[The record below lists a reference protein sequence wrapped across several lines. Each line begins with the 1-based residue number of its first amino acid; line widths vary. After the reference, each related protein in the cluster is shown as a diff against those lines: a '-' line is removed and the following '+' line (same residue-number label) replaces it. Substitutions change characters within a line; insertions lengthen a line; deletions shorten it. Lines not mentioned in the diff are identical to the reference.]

1 MFNALRAENSPFN
14 AEQAEQLRNSLRG
27 LDATQSAWLSGYL
40 AGCLAQSVDGNAQ
53 AGDNLPEQSARR
65 DEHLGV
71 FYASQTGNG
80 EALARALAE
89 HLAEVGIHAQPR
101 SMAALR
107 PAALKQL
114 QHAVFVISTH
124 GEGDPPDDA
133 LELFE
138 YLQSPRAARLESL
151 HFSVLALG
159 DQSYQHFCAAGRRLE
174 TLLLAQGASAVI
186 ARVECDLD
194 YQTAATGWS
203 QAVTAYARQALL
215 VEQESTRPATLAPA
229 TSRLSVVPRTARWT
243 RSNPFPATLEQL
255 RKITG
260 LESEKDVFHIELSL
274 ADSGIEYQPGDSL
287 GIWGHNGH
295 ELVEQVLAGLGLC
308 GSEAVELD
316 GHRHTAHEFLARH
329 RELTRLSP
337 DAVERYAVL
346 VGNDRLRQ
354 QFAALDPSQ
363 QRAFI
368 EQRQFM
374 DLLDEFPPAKNFTAD
389 AQALV
394 QAIRPLAP
402 RSYSIASSQDL
413 VGDEA
418 HLTVATRFS
427 DALGKQRRGVTSNH
441 LNHRLQPGD
450 PVDVFVETNQRFR
463 LPDDRDTPLILIAAG
478 TGVAPYRAFLQQ
490 LQHDNASP
498 DTWLIFGNPHLRT
511 DFLYQREWLAWRK
524 QGLLTRIDGVFS
536 RDQAEKRYVQH
547 LVAQQAQEI
556 GRWLAHGACI
566 YICGS
571 LDMGQQVEQALTR
584 ALVQQGLPDGQ
595 AVERLAELR
604 RQGRLRKDVY

>member
-40 AGCLAQSVDGNAQ
+40 AGCLAQSAGADTQ
-53 AGDNLPEQSARR
+53 ASANLPALSAHRGAP
-65 DEHLGV
+65 LGV

-80 EALARALAE
+80 EALARALAGQ
-89 HLAEVGIHAQPR
+89 LADIGVQAQLR
-101 SMAALR
+101 SMTALR

-138 YLQSPRAARLESL
+138 YLQGPRAARLESL

-186 ARVECDLD
+186 PRVECDLD
-194 YQTAATGWS
+194 YQAAATSWS
-203 QAVTAYARQALL
+203 QAVTSYGQQTLLGEPEPTHPAALAA
-215 VEQESTRPATLAPA
+215 ATA
-229 TSRLSVVPRTARWT
+229 RLSVVPRTVRWT
-243 RSNPFPATLEQL
+243 RSNPFQATVEQV

-274 ADSGIEYQPGDSL
+274 ADSGISYQPGDSL
-287 GIWGHNGH
+287 GIWGHNDPK
-295 ELVEQVLAGLGLC
+295 LVEQVLIGLGLS
-308 GSEAVELD
+308 GSEPLELD
-316 GHRHTAHEFLARH
+316 GHHHTAHEFLARH

-337 DAVERYAVL
+337 DAVARYASL
-346 VGNDRLRQ
+346 AGNDRLKQ
-354 QFAALDPSQ
+354 QFAALDANQ

-368 EQRQFM
+368 EQRQFI
-374 DLLDEFPPAKNFTAD
+374 DLLEEFPPANGAVSD

-427 DALGKQRRGVTSNH
+427 AALGKQRRGVTSNH
-441 LNHRLQPGD
+441 LNHRLQPGE
-450 PVDVFVETNQRFR
+450 PVNVYLETNQRFR
-463 LPDDRDTPLILIAAG
+463 LPENRDTPLVLIAAG

-490 LQHDNASP
+490 LQHDNANP

-524 QGLLTRIDGVFS
+524 QGLLTRIDGAFS

-547 LVAQQAQEI
+547 LVVQQAQEI
-556 GRWLAHGACI
+556 GRWLEREACV

-571 LDMGQQVEQALTR
+571 LSMGQQVEQALTQIF
-584 ALVQQGLPDGQ
+584 VQQGLQDGQ
-595 AVERLAELR
+595 AVQRLADLR
-604 RQGRLRKDVY
+604 RQGRLLKDLY